1 VSSAVPRLLIVASNR
16 WGYLWQRHQSLAVA
30 AAADGWQV
38 DYLQPRPR
46 NLRQIASY
54 PMRMIRKTRV
64 EQEHPVLHDGVAV
77 VGRTGW
83 TGSTGPYDMA
93 VVYLPDLL
101 TEWLLR
107 RVVRGPIVYDAV
119 LDWATVPA
127 AWFPPVGWRSSERR
141 IARMP
146 RAVVSTDSAGM
157 AALLAAR
164 GMSATV
170 VPPAA
175 DDAFL
180 TARHPSWD
188 ERRRSALYFGA
199 VRAEVDVDVLERL
212 VAGGI
217 PVEVVGVVD
226 DDAVRERLLAA
237 GVTIEPPVGVQA
249 IAARAAQ
256 HRVILLPYRGARGAT
271 LAPAKLFNAV
281 ASGAWVLASGIDTT
295 VAAAPGLVELTTEH
309 DPGAVVQDLFDREPG
324 APAALPTWAARWA
337 RLLEITRPDSA
348 LGAEAKRTE
357 VLS

>member
-1 VSSAVPRLLIVASNR
+1 MPRLLIVASNR

-30 AAADGWQV
+30 AAADGWEV

-46 NLRQIASY
+46 NLGQIASY

-64 EQEHPVLHDGVAV
+64 EQEHPATYDGVSV
-77 VGRTGW
+77 IGRRGW

-93 VVYLPDLL
+93 IVYLPDLL

-119 LDWATVPA
+119 LDWATVPK

-146 RAVVSTDSAGM
+146 RATVSTDAPGM
-157 AALLAAR
+157 AALLATR
-164 GMSATV
+164 GMTAAV

-180 TARHPSWD
+180 AAAHPAWEDRSRH
-188 ERRRSALYFGA
+188 ALYFGA
-199 VRAEVDVDVLERL
+199 VRAEVDVTVFERL
-212 VAGGI
+212 VAAGV
-217 PVEVVGVVD
+217 PVDVVGVID

-237 GVTIEPPVGVQA
+237 GVSIEPPIGVEA
-249 IAARAAQ
+249 IAARAAR

-281 ASGAWVLASGIDTT
+281 ASGAWVLASGIDTA
-295 VAAAPGLVELTTEH
+295 VAAAPGLVSLDEGE
-309 DPGAVVQDLFDREPG
+309 DPAEAVVRLAER
-324 APAALPTWAARWA
+324 APASPQSLPTWASRWTQLRQVA
-337 RLLEITRPDSA
+337 GLP
-348 LGAEAKRTE
+348 GK